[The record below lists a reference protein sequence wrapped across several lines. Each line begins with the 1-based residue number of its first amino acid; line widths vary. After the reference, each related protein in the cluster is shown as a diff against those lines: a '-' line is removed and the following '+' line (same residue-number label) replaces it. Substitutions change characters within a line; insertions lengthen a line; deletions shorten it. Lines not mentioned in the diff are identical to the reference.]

1 MFKKFTNKINRKIN
15 NTVISACCAIE
26 NREAEMYLDTGVKA
40 LIAIVLGALV
50 LALLYALFNTTIMPE
65 VTEKVTSMFS
75 YTA

>member
-1 MFKKFTNKINRKIN
+1 MFKKFINKINRKIN
-15 NTVISACCAIE
+15 NTVISARCAIE
-26 NREAEMYLDTGVKA
+26 NRKAEMYLDTGVKA

-50 LALLYALFNTTIMPE
+50 LALLYALFNTTIMPK

>member
-15 NTVISACCAIE
+15 NTVISVRCAIE
-26 NREAEMYLDTGVKA
+26 NRKAEMYLDTGVKA

-50 LALLYALFNTTIMPE
+50 LALLYALFNTTIMPK

>member
-1 MFKKFTNKINRKIN
+1 MIKKLINKITRKADR
-15 NTVISACCAIE
+15 TLVSAKCAIE
-26 NREAEMYLDTGVKA
+26 NRKAEMYLDTGVKA

-50 LALLYALFNTTIMPE
+50 LALMYALFNTTIMPK